1 MARAALQRL
10 KCACARSRQSTLR
23 GDSVRTG
30 TKMSLQSKLLLA
42 QQAAAALF
50 FESLHGSLRKI
61 TPASRKGLTAFADG
75 LPICSKSLPQSLS
88 RTLWS
93 PEGRLLDV

>member
-1 MARAALQRL
+1 
-10 KCACARSRQSTLR
+10 
-23 GDSVRTG
+23 
-30 TKMSLQSKLLLA
+30 MSLQLKLVLA
-42 QQAAAALF
+42 QQPPALL
-50 FESLHGSLRKI
+50 FESLRGSLRKI
-61 TPASRKGLTAFADG
+61 TPVSRKGLTAFADG

>member
-1 MARAALQRL
+1 
-10 KCACARSRQSTLR
+10 
-23 GDSVRTG
+23 
-30 TKMSLQSKLLLA
+30 MSLQSKLLLA

-75 LPICSKSLPQSLS
+75 LPISSKSLPK
-88 RTLWS
+88 
-93 PEGRLLDV
+93 